1 MIFHVASVAADALGE
16 AALEPD
22 LAVPALARSLDRPE
36 PWMRRSAAEAL
47 GNYGEAARP
56 ARPAL
61 TKAKDDSDGGVRW
74 EAANALR
81 KIAPR
86 TQETPDL

>member
-36 PWMRRSAAEAL
+36 PWMRRSAAEAK
-47 GNYGEAARP
+47 R
-56 ARPAL
+56 
-61 TKAKDDSDGGVRW
+61 
-74 EAANALR
+74 
-81 KIAPR
+81 R
-86 TQETPDL
+86 TQAWSKVCHCVIQSVQTRGPKGAI